1 MEEWTPA
8 TIAARLDGDPRG
20 LEPLVRALT
29 PAVQAEVARAMV
41 RGGAA
46 RGRDGRQEVLDATQE
61 VLCALFADGGKTLR
75 SWDPTKGRK
84 LVSFV
89 RLVAKRKVISMLRS
103 QSKTPWADDPTE
115 HDTLEFL
122 GAREEDEG
130 GHEHRDTMNQLWA
143 RLKPHLGE
151 RGLVLFQLLFV
162 EQEDVEVVMTR
173 TEMTRDAI
181 YAWRSRLRKQA
192 RAIGEELGVR

>member
-1 MEEWTPA
+1 MMDHTPS
-8 TIAARLDGDPRG
+8 TLAAALDQGG
-20 LEPLVRALT
+20 ASVEQLVRDLT
-29 PAVQAEVARAMV
+29 PPIQAEVARALV
-41 RGGAA
+41 RGGRA

-61 VLCALFADGGKTLR
+61 ILCALFANNARALR
-75 SWDPTKGRK
+75 AWDPEKGRK

-192 RAIGEELGVR
+192 RTIGEELGVR